1 MMNVYR
7 FELRRAW
14 LGACVWTLVLAAL
27 LIGLIS
33 GALPAFLE
41 SRAAVESMLENFPP
55 AFRAAFGMQMD
66 NLFSFGGFYAFGFLY
81 YSLFGAIMASG
92 IGLDLFSREKR
103 EKCNDF
109 LLTKPRKRNRLF
121 VEKLL
126 AALTL
131 LLVSNAVFIGVSL
144 ALYRAYAPA
153 PLEMGKAL
161 LAASS
166 LLLTEL
172 LFLTIGMG
180 IGVFAKKVRSVSG
193 IATAIGFA
201 GFLLSALHS
210 LLEEEKLR
218 YITPFKYF
226 DVAKAFFEGKFDGNY
241 ALTGAALALVLLIA
255 AYARYTR
262 ADIPAL

>member
-1 MMNVYR
+1 MNVFR

-14 LGACVWTLVLAAL
+14 VGAAVWTLVLAGL
-27 LIGLIS
+27 LCGLIA

-41 SRAAVESMLENFPP
+41 SRAAVENMLAGFPP
-55 AFRAAFGMQMD
+55 AFAAAFGLQMD

-103 EKCNDF
+103 EKCMDF
-109 LLTKPRKRNRLF
+109 LLTKPRARRHLF
-121 VEKLL
+121 FEKLL
-126 AALTL
+126 AALL
-131 LLVSNAVFIGVSL
+131 LLLASNAVFVACSL

-153 PLEMGKAL
+153 PQVMGRAL
-161 LAASS
+161 LAASA

-172 LFLTIGMG
+172 LFLAIGACAA
-180 IGVFAKKVRSVSG
+180 VFARRVRSVSG
-193 IATAIGFA
+193 TATAIGFA

-218 YITPFKYF
+218 YVTPFKYF
-226 DVAKAFFEGKFDGNY
+226 DAAKAFFDGSFERNY
-241 ALTGAALALVLLIA
+241 ALTGAALTLVLIA
-255 AYARYTR
+255 AAYVRYTSE
-262 ADIPAL
+262 DVPAL

>member
-1 MMNVYR
+1 MNVYR
-7 FELRRAW
+7 FELKRAW
-14 LGACVWTLVLAAL
+14 IGAMIWTLVLTAL
-27 LIGLIS
+27 LCGLIA

-41 SRAAVESMLENFPP
+41 SRTAVENMLESFPP

-103 EKCNDF
+103 EKCMDF
-109 LLTKPRKRNRLF
+109 LLTKPRKRSRLF
-121 VEKLL
+121 LEKLL

-131 LLVSNAVFIGVSL
+131 LALSNTIFILASLV
-144 ALYRAYAPA
+144 LYRAYAPA
-153 PLEMGKAL
+153 PLMMGRAL

-166 LLLTEL
+166 LLLSEL
-172 LFLTIGMG
+172 LFFAIGACA
-180 IGVFAKKVRSVSG
+180 GVFARKVRSVSG
-193 IATAIGFA
+193 TATAIGFA

-210 LLEEEKLR
+210 LLEEEALR

-226 DVAKAFFEGKFDGNY
+226 DAAKAFLEGAFEPNY
-241 ALTGAALALVLLIA
+241 ALTGAAIALALMIA

>member
-1 MMNVYR
+1 MNVFR

-14 LGACVWTLVLAAL
+14 VGAAVWTLVLTGL
-27 LIGLIS
+27 LCGLIVA
-33 GALPAFLE
+33 ALPAFLE
-41 SRAAVESMLENFPP
+41 SRAGVENMLASFPP
-55 AFRAAFGMQMD
+55 AFAAAFGMQMD

-103 EKCNDF
+103 EKCMDF
-109 LLTKPRKRNRLF
+109 LLTKPRARNRLF
-121 VEKLL
+121 FEKLL
-126 AALTL
+126 AAMAMLV
-131 LLVSNAVFIGVSL
+131 VSNAVFVACSL

-153 PLEMGKAL
+153 PQVMANAL
-161 LAASS
+161 LAALS
-166 LLLTEL
+166 LFFTEL
-172 LFLTIGMG
+172 LFFAIGACAA
-180 IGVFAKKVRSVSG
+180 VFARRVRSVSG
-193 IATAIGFA
+193 AATAIGFA
-201 GFLLSALHS
+201 GFLLSALQS

-226 DVAKAFFEGKFDGNY
+226 DAAKAFFEGAFELNY
-241 ALTGAALALVLLIA
+241 ALTGAVLALALLAA

>member
-1 MMNVYR
+1 MNVYR

-14 LGACVWTLVLAAL
+14 LGALIWTLVLTAL
-27 LIGLIS
+27 LIGLIA

-41 SRAAVESMLENFPP
+41 SRLAVESMLGNFPP

-103 EKCNDF
+103 EKCMDF
-109 LLTKPRKRNRLF
+109 LLTKPRGRSKLF
-121 VEKLL
+121 LEKLL

-131 LLVSNAVFIGVSL
+131 LLSSNAVFIGASL

-153 PLEMGKAL
+153 PLQMGHAL

-166 LLLTEL
+166 LLLMEL
-172 LFLTIGMG
+172 LFFSIGAA

-193 IATAIGFA
+193 IANAIGFA

-218 YITPFKYF
+218 FITPFKYF
-226 DVAKAFFEGKFDGNY
+226 DVSKAFFDGSFDVNY
-241 ALTGAALALVLLIA
+241 ALTGAAITLLLLCA

>member
-1 MMNVYR
+1 MNVYR

-14 LGACVWTLVLAAL
+14 LGACIWTLVLAAL
-27 LIGLIS
+27 LIGLIA

-41 SRAAVESMLENFPP
+41 SRLAVESMLENFPP
-55 AFRAAFGMQMD
+55 AFRAAFGMQLD

-81 YSLFGAIMASG
+81 FSLFGAIMASG

-103 EKCNDF
+103 EKCSDF
-109 LLTKPRKRNRLF
+109 LLTKPRKRSRLF
-121 VEKLL
+121 LEKLL

-131 LLVSNAVFIGVSL
+131 LLASNAVFIGVSL

-153 PLEMGKAL
+153 PLQMGHAL

-166 LLLTEL
+166 LLLMEL
-172 LFLTIGMG
+172 LFLAICAS

-193 IATAIGFA
+193 FATAVGFA

-226 DVAKAFFEGKFDGNY
+226 DAGKAFFDGSFDARY
-241 ALTGAALALVLLIA
+241 ALTGVALTLVLLIA

>member
-1 MMNVYR
+1 MNIYR
-7 FELRRAW
+7 FELKRAW
-14 LGACVWTLVLAAL
+14 LGAMIWTLVLAGL
-27 LIGLIS
+27 LIGLMS
-33 GALPAFLE
+33 GALPAFME
-41 SRAAVESMLENFPP
+41 SRAGVENMLKSFPP
-55 AFRAAFGMQMD
+55 AFAAAFGMQMN

-92 IGLDLFSREKR
+92 IGLDFFSRETR
-103 EKCNDF
+103 EKCMDF
-109 LLTKPRKRNRLF
+109 LLTKPRGRSRIF
-121 VEKLL
+121 AQKLL

-131 LLVSNAVFIGVSL
+131 LLLSNAVFIASSL

-153 PLEMGKAL
+153 PLMMGKAL

-166 LLLTEL
+166 LLFTEL
-172 LFLTIGMG
+172 LFLFVGIC

-193 IATAIGFA
+193 SSTAIGFA

-218 YITPFKYF
+218 FITPFKYF
-226 DVAKAFFEGKFDGNY
+226 DAARAFFEGSFEAKY
-241 ALTGAALALVLLIA
+241 ALTGVAIGLVLLA
-255 AYARYTR
+255 VSYARYTR

>member
-1 MMNVYR
+1 MNVFR

-14 LGACVWTLVLAAL
+14 VGAAVWTLVLTGL
-27 LIGLIS
+27 LCGLITA
-33 GALPAFLE
+33 ALPAFME
-41 SRAAVESMLENFPP
+41 SRTGVENMLANFPP
-55 AFRAAFGMQMD
+55 AFTAAFGMQMD

-103 EKCNDF
+103 EKCMDF
-109 LLTKPRKRNRLF
+109 LLTKPRARSRLF
-121 VEKLL
+121 GEKLL

-131 LLVSNAVFIGVSL
+131 LFASNAVFITASL
-144 ALYRAYAPA
+144 LLYRAYAPA
-153 PLEMGKAL
+153 PLQIGHAL
-161 LAASS
+161 LATSS
-166 LLLTEL
+166 LLLIEL
-172 LFLTIGMG
+172 LFFAIGACVA
-180 IGVFAKKVRSVSG
+180 VFAKKVRSVSG
-193 IATAIGFA
+193 AATAIGFA

-226 DVAKAFFEGKFDGNY
+226 DAAKAFFEGSFETNY
-241 ALTGAALALVLLIA
+241 ALTGVAITLVLMVL
-255 AYARYTR
+255 AYVRYTR

>member
-1 MMNVYR
+1 MNVFR

-14 LGACVWTLVLAAL
+14 LSVAIWTLIILGL
-27 LIGLIS
+27 LGGLII

-41 SRAAVESMLENFPP
+41 SRAGVEGMLANFPP

-81 YSLFGAIMASG
+81 FSLFGAIMAAT

-103 EKCNDF
+103 EKCMDF
-109 LLTKPRKRNRLF
+109 LLTKPRTRSRLF
-121 VEKLL
+121 LEKLL

-131 LLVSNAVFIGVSL
+131 LLASNVCFVAESL

-153 PLEMGKAL
+153 PLMIGHAL

-172 LFLTIGMG
+172 LFLSIGAVTAVLARK
-180 IGVFAKKVRSVSG
+180 IRSVSG
-193 IATAIGFA
+193 LATAIGFA

-218 YITPFKYF
+218 FITPFQYYETS
-226 DVAKAFFEGKFDGNY
+226 KAFFDGAFEPKY
-241 ALTGAALALVLLIA
+241 ALVGAGLTLALMII

>member
-1 MMNVYR
+1 MNVLR

-14 LGACVWTLVLAAL
+14 IGVAIWTAVLTGL
-27 LIGLIS
+27 LCGLIA
-33 GALPAFLE
+33 GALPAFME
-41 SRAAVESMLENFPP
+41 SRAAVEGMLKNFPP
-55 AFRAAFGMQMD
+55 AFAAAFGLQLD

-103 EKCNDF
+103 EKCMDF
-109 LLTKPRKRNRLF
+109 LLTKPRARSRLF
-121 VEKLL
+121 GEKLL

-131 LLVSNAVFIGVSL
+131 LLASNAVFITASL
-144 ALYRAYAPA
+144 LLYRAYAPA
-153 PLEMGKAL
+153 PLQIGHAL
-161 LAASS
+161 LATSS

-172 LFLTIGMG
+172 LFFAIGACDAE
-180 IGVFAKKVRSVSG
+180 FAKKVRSVSG
-193 IATAIGFA
+193 TATAIGFA

-218 YITPFKYF
+218 YITPYKYF
-226 DVAKAFFEGKFDGNY
+226 DAAKAFFEGSFETNY
-241 ALTGAALALVLLIA
+241 ALTGVAITFVLMVLAYV
-255 AYARYTR
+255 RYTR